1 MAGIGVRATGGS
13 PALLSKDVVAAV
25 GTVDPNLSLTFKLFA
40 DQVGASVMRERIVAL
55 LSAFFGGL
63 ALLLAGIG
71 LYGVTSYGVSQ
82 RRTEIGVRMALGAE
96 ASGVVRLVLGRALR
110 LVAVGLLIGVAVS
123 LWASRLVTTLLF
135 GLEPRDLPTL
145 LAAAIV
151 LAVISLLA
159 AGLPARRAARIDPA
173 QVLREG

>member
-1 MAGIGVRATGGS
+1 
-13 PALLSKDVVAAV
+13 VA
-25 GTVDPNLSLTFKLFA
+25 
-40 DQVGASVMRERIVAL
+40 
-55 LSAFFGGL
+55 
-63 ALLLAGIG
+63 
-71 LYGVTSYGVSQ
+71 
-82 RRTEIGVRMALGAE
+82 RRTSEIGVRMALGAE

-123 LWASRLVTTLLF
+123 LWASRFVTTLLF

-145 LAAAIV
+145 LAAALV

>member
-1 MAGIGVRATGGS
+1 MDPGLSLSFR
-13 PALLSKDVVAAV
+13 LLSD
-25 GTVDPNLSLTFKLFA
+25 DLRS
-40 DQVGASVMRERIVAL
+40 SVMGERLLAL

-63 ALLLAGIG
+63 ALLLAGMG

-96 ASGVVRLVLGRALR
+96 AAGVIRLVLGQAVR
-110 LVAVGLLIGVAVS
+110 LVALGLVIGTAFS
-123 LWASRLVTTLLF
+123 LWASRFVSTLLF
-135 GLEPRDLPTL
+135 GLEPRDPATL
-145 LAAAIV
+145 AGAAAV
-151 LAVISLLA
+151 LMAISLVA